1 MFEPTS
7 RYAQIET
14 TTVTLPDGRVERYVR
29 RRFLPDGAAMPVLVE
44 VTIAQGDRI
53 DVITAK
59 TLGDPQQYW
68 RVCDANNAM
77 DPAAFTETIGATVR
91 VPIPQP

>member
-59 TLGDPQQYW
+59 TLGDAEQYW

-77 DPAAFTETIGATVR
+77 DPVALTETIGATVR